1 LIPYSRPKLPDF
13 YTLTQTKPLENHTL
27 YSSTYLYKSYMGVPP
42 GGGGKEE
49 TERIEVGGYILL
61 LCRLFNLTASIITV

>member
-1 LIPYSRPKLPDF
+1 
-13 YTLTQTKPLENHTL
+13 
-27 YSSTYLYKSYMGVPP
+27 MGVPP
-42 GGGGKEE
+42 GGGGKEK